1 MCLGIRVETR
11 TGDTPHARKA
21 RQRIMPP
28 QMLLT
33 TPESLSLMLSWPD
46 AERMFGSLSTVIIDE
61 VHAFAPTKR
70 GDLLNLALSRLE
82 RFRPG
87 FSRVA
92 LSATLQDP
100 SAHLHCPAPA
110 DKQASPRLLLGEN
123 DAAPPLTLLLPKR
136 PHPGQHPPHPSHT

>member
-1 MCLGIRVETR
+1 MRISDLSSDVCLSELGIRVEAR
-11 TGDTPHARKA
+11 TGGTPHARKA

-33 TPESLSLMLSWPD
+33 TPESLSLILSWPD

-87 FSRVA
+87 FRRVE
-92 LSATLQDP
+92 LSATVQDP
-100 SAHLHCPAPA
+100 AASVQWPAPA
-110 DKQASPRLLLGEN
+110 AKQDSVRLVMG
-123 DAAPPLTLLLPKR
+123 DRKSTRLTS
-136 PHPGQHPPHPSHT
+136 SH

>member
-1 MCLGIRVETR
+1 
-11 TGDTPHARKA
+11 
-21 RQRIMPP
+21 
-28 QMLLT
+28 MLLT

-87 FSRVA
+87 FRRVA
-92 LSATLQDP
+92 LSATVQDP
-100 SAHLHCPAPA
+100 AAYVHWPAPRSEEHPSELQSLMRISYA
-110 DKQASPRLLLGEN
+110 VFCLKQKQA
-123 DAAPPLTLLLPKR
+123 TT
-136 PHPGQHPPHPSHT
+136 HQTT

>member
-1 MCLGIRVETR
+1 MRISDWSSDVCSRVLFRSRPWFDGLHTLYVSPLKARAVDVQRNLLTPIEEIGLGIRVETR
-11 TGDTPHARKA
+11 TGDTPHARNA

-70 GDLLNLALSRLE
+70 GDRETQERRVGQECVSTCRSRWW
-82 RFRPG
+82 PY
-87 FSRVA
+87 
-92 LSATLQDP
+92 
-100 SAHLHCPAPA
+100 H
-110 DKQASPRLLLGEN
+110 
-123 DAAPPLTLLLPKR
+123 
-136 PHPGQHPPHPSHT
+136 